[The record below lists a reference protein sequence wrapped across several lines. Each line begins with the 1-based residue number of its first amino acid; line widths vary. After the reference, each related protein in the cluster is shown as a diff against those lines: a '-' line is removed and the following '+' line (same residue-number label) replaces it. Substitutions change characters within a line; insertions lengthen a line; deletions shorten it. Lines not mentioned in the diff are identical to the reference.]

1 MRIGI
6 VVLLL
11 IGMVGEISS
20 SEIMKGRTPFLHRL
34 SNDFSNNKLRAASAS
49 PDDFI
54 CSTIKHKY
62 DAVTKEDTWWD
73 AEVIDVDIESE
84 DKENPKFFILYK
96 GFAHNILDLANVN
109 DDGYFLEPLNND
121 YLNGWVKIVSV
132 GTDPI
137 KFWFLCFLWLILR
150 EICLLM
156 PFEPLLREKGMVSV
170 NTVSLDVFWWVLI
183 DGKRVSSLSK
193 Y

>member
-1 MRIGI
+1 MRMRIGI

-84 DKENPKFFILYK
+84 DTENLYFFILYK
-96 GFAHNILDLANVN
+96 ESADDILDLANIN
-109 DDGYFLEPLNND
+109 DDDYFLEPLIND

-132 GTDPI
+132 DTDPI
-137 KFWFLCFLWLILR
+137 KF
-150 EICLLM
+150 
-156 PFEPLLREKGMVSV
+156 
-170 NTVSLDVFWWVLI
+170 
-183 DGKRVSSLSK
+183 
-193 Y
+193 